1 MELREHYSFILEGQ
15 KLHILMITHGT
26 ITAAVPRHSHSKN
39 SYEIHYIY
47 GGKGILVVQQTRKPL
62 PPGP

>member
-39 SYEIHYIY
+39 SYEIRSEERRV
-47 GGKGILVVQQTRKPL
+47 GKECL
-62 PPGP
+62 